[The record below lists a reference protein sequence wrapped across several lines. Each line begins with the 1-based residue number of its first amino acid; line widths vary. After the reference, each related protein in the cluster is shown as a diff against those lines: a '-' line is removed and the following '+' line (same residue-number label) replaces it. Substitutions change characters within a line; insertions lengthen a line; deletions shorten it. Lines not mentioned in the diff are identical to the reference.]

1 MYILILSV
9 IVRGTWSINTKL
21 SYMLSFNKS
30 KLLTAARQTLKFNIE
45 GPNVKYTISIK
56 KKYEKKFNIVPLIKN
71 DYFSYSYQ

>member
-21 SYMLSFNKS
+21 SYMLSFNKY
-30 KLLTAARQTLKFNIE
+30 AARQELKFNIE
-45 GPNVKYTISIK
+45 GPNVKYMISIK
-56 KKYEKKFNIVPLIKN
+56 KKIRKKINLNIVQLIN